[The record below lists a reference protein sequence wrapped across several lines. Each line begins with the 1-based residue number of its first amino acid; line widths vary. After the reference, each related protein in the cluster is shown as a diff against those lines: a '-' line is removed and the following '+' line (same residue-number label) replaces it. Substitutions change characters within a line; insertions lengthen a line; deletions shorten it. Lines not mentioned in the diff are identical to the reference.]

1 MPITVERL
9 SDGATMTFNDIG
21 PGSWVRSLKSAIR
34 KDFIPKFKNGC
45 RLMVGK
51 KVMKSRHHLK
61 HYKVNDN
68 DTIQMDD
75 RKNWSSSSSSSSSTT
90 D

>member
-9 SDGATMTFNDIG
+9 SDGATMTFNDIN
-21 PGSWVRSLKSAIR
+21 PDSWVRSLKSAIR

-51 KVMKSRHHLK
+51 KVMKSRHHLR

-68 DTIQMDD
+68 DKIQMDD
-75 RKNWSSSSSSSSSTT
+75 RKNWSSSSSSSSST